1 MVYPYRVLCYSKTN
15 ILSFSASYQLPE
27 AAIHTFCEQCQK
39 SEYVQVKCVLPST
52 SSEKMVPL
60 NLLSSDRTMLI
71 GMYIQSLEIRDCGAP
86 AANDIGKIQKI
97 DDYGQFHTLWKAER
111 TLRFYRELIVL

>member
-1 MVYPYRVLCYSKTN
+1 MAYPYRVLCYSKTN

-27 AAIHTFCEQCQK
+27 AAIRTFC
-39 SEYVQVKCVLPST
+39 VLTST

-60 NLLSSDRTMLI
+60 NLRASDRTMLI

-86 AANDIGKIQKI
+86 AANDVGKIQKI
-97 DDYGQFHTLWKAER
+97 DDYGQFHTLWKAGKNF
-111 TLRFYRELIVL
+111 TVLPGIDSFVIIHNNFG

>member
-39 SEYVQVKCVLPST
+39 SEYVQVKCVLTST

-86 AANDIGKIQKI
+86 AANDIGKNQ
-97 DDYGQFHTLWKAER
+97 
-111 TLRFYRELIVL
+111 

>member
-39 SEYVQVKCVLPST
+39 SEYVQVKCVLTST

-71 GMYIQSLEIRDCGAP
+71 GMYNRFDYNAFKQAKRIIYIGREVIR
-86 AANDIGKIQKI
+86 
-97 DDYGQFHTLWKAER
+97 
-111 TLRFYRELIVL
+111 